1 MVLDEVIF
9 IGDVATFVGDV
20 VLCARDVLTL
30 VNKNFNAFGSLL
42 LFVDFV
48 SSGFAHKLSFLI
60 TFSKIASDFLFLV
73 IDAGGMSEYCM
84 TPLLSRQR

>member
-1 MVLDEVIF
+1 MLEAVTAVVTF
-9 IGDVATFVGDV
+9 TGDVA
-20 VLCARDVLTL
+20 LCAREVLTFL
-30 VNKNFNAFGSLL
+30 NKKFKEIGSLL
-42 LFVDFV
+42 LFVGLV

-84 TPLLSRQR
+84 TPLLSRHR